1 METIGKKIR
10 REKALNHFKITQTQP
25 KPRKPT
31 PNPPRALLNM
41 VKNPPK
47 PKKALKSTPGKPTL
61 VPGAA
66 REARGSKSGGE
77 DTDLEEAGLGLRS

>member
-25 KPRKPT
+25 KPR
-31 PNPPRALLNM
+31 
-41 VKNPPK
+41 K